1 MNFGKK
7 LAALAVAGL
16 ALVGTAACSNGGSSS
31 SSTSDTNKIPKVTK
45 KTTVVFWH
53 GMQGQQET
61 TLKKLAKEF
70 EAKNSNIKIKLEQ
83 QGDYDNLQAKLTS
96 TMQSPKN
103 LPTITQAYPGW
114 LQSAA
119 KNKMLVNLTPYINN
133 KEVGW
138 GSVAA
143 SEIKQG
149 MLDGA
154 QINGTQ
160 YGIPFN
166 KSIEVLIYNP
176 DMLKKYGIT
185 KVPSTNA
192 ELKQA
197 AQTIYQKSDHKVVGA
212 GFDNLNNYY
221 VLGMKN
227 EGQSFSSKVDFTG
240 KESSRVLDY
249 FVKGEKAGYFRMPGS
264 DKYLYVPFTNQKL
277 AMFVTS
283 SSTETWIK
291 QAAKKGF
298 KYEVAA
304 RPGKYTMQ
312 QGTDIYM
319 FSHASAMEKAAAFKF
334 MRFLSSK
341 ENQIKWAKETGYIPV
356 NEDATK
362 SAEYKENKEFML
374 PAKLEDI
381 LSTNSL
387 YSVPVIKNSNA
398 VFSQLNPIM
407 QSILSAA
414 QKDRNVNS
422 AIKTGKT
429 KFDAAWKQ

>member
-83 QGDYDNLQAKLTS
+83 QGDYDNLQAKLNS

-154 QINGTQ
+154 KINGTQ

-227 EGQSFSSKVDFTG
+227 EGQNFSSKVDFTG

-334 MRFLSSK
+334 MKFLSSK

>member
-83 QGDYDNLQAKLTS
+83 QGDYDNLQAKLNS

-197 AQTIYQKSDHKVVGA
+197 AQTIYQKSNHKVVGA

-227 EGQSFSSKVDFTG
+227 EGQNFSSKVDFTG

-381 LSTNSL
+381 MSTNSL